1 MLNRVTLVGVAIAL
15 GFALLVAVQVNSG
28 IGPLASRA
36 DLGNT
41 SISIEDLHRK
51 VDYTRLPIHSVPEP

>member
-15 GFALLVAVQVNSG
+15 GFALLVAAQVNPG
-28 IGPLASRA
+28 IGPPASRA
-36 DLGNT
+36 DLGSA

-51 VDYTRLPIHSVPEP
+51 VDHTRLPIQSVPEP